1 MSQDALLG
9 LFASDVVGRN
19 VVLEPAT
26 VADMLGKDEVFK
38 ESLEVVYDAV

>member
-1 MSQDALLG
+1 
-9 LFASDVVGRN
+9 VVGRN

-26 VADMLGKDEVFK
+26 IFDMVGKNEVFK